1 MIHHKVFK
9 FTLHCFKWSRH
20 LGILPYRCVNTAD
33 GEGGAVDN
41 NLCNQDE
48 IPPETQSCFLLCPN
62 ECVMSE
68 WGPWS
73 KCPQVTSPLLLIT

>member
-1 MIHHKVFK
+1 MKHHSYFK
-9 FTLHCFKWSRH
+9 FTPHCFKQSSY
-20 LGILPYRCVNTAD
+20 LVMLLCRCVNAAD

-41 NLCNQDE
+41 SLCNQDE
-48 IPPETQSCFLLCPN
+48 IPSETQSCSLLCPS

-73 KCPQVTSPLLLIT
+73 KCPQVISFPLSMA